1 MQRRIFFS
9 FRVCVGILL
18 LYAVFKIVPYKSL
31 LPLFKKISY
40 LYIFL
45 GLFSILS
52 LHLVA
57 GLRWYFILKILKIK
71 VSLKEAIYAFFS
83 SLFFNLFF
91 PSLIASDIFRSV
103 ALISRYSKGEKIL
116 ASVII
121 DRFSGIVA
129 LTFLVLG
136 SFILGKDF
144 LKEKEILLGIGL
156 LIITSSLFLFFLYS
170 FYPFKLINKLFKRKQ
185 KFLEKINNL
194 YKDLNFFRKNP
205 FAFFKIVTAYSFPIQ
220 VLNIFSFFFTLQA
233 FGEKISL
240 IGFFITVPFI
250 ILIATLPVTVAGIG
264 TRELACIYFFSKI
277 GIEKNMALALSLF
290 NLFFMISVAILGG
303 LIYVMVYY
311 RWLESAKKY

>member
-1 MQRRIFFS
+1 
-9 FRVCVGILL
+9 L

-40 LYIFL
+40 FYIFL
-45 GLFSILS
+45 GFVSILS
-52 LHLVA
+52 LHLIA
-57 GLRWYFILKILKIK
+57 GLRWYFILKILGIK
-71 VSLKEAIYAFFS
+71 VSLREAIYVFFS
-83 SLFFNLFF
+83 GLFFNLFF

-103 ALISRYSKGEKIL
+103 ALTSRFSKGGKIL
-116 ASVII
+116 ISVII
-121 DRFSGIVA
+121 DRFSGMIA
-129 LTFLVLG
+129 LTFLVLI

-144 LKEKEILLGIGL
+144 LKEKEILLGAGV
-156 LIITSSLFLFFLYS
+156 LIIISSLFLFSLYLPH
-170 FYPFKLINKLFKRKQ
+170 PFKLINKLFKRKQ

-194 YKDLNFFRKNP
+194 CKDLSFFRKNP
-205 FAFFKIVTAYSFPIQ
+205 FAFFKIVAAYSFPIQ
-220 VLNIFSFFFTLQA
+220 VLNIFSFFFTLHA
-233 FGEKISL
+233 FGKEVPL

-250 ILIATLPVTVAGIG
+250 ILITTLPVTVAGIG

-290 NLFFMISVAILGG
+290 NLFFIISVAILGG